1 MYKFNC
7 KKEFKYSV
15 DSDGEY
21 HSFDDQP
28 AVEYF
33 NGTKI
38 WMKNGVI
45 HRCQYLGPA
54 FQSNIKME
62 YYTNGK
68 LHCDYGPAVI
78 EISDE
83 QTKVVKCFYYINAK
97 FIGETYIHI
106 NYQNPK
112 DLIRDLFG

>member
-15 DSDGEY
+15 DSNGEY

-28 AVEYF
+28 AIEYF
-33 NGTKI
+33 NGNKI

-45 HRCQYLGPA
+45 HRCQYLGPS

-78 EISDE
+78 EFSGKYPGQARCI
-83 QTKVVKCFYYINAK
+83 
-97 FIGETYIHI
+97 
-106 NYQNPK
+106 
-112 DLIRDLFG
+112 